1 MQSPASKPVKSAS
14 IVFILLSLILLLQS
28 PIPRRFATSSRHMSS
43 INDAAQD
50 ISPIPNIVHFIH
62 LVRLDPIS
70 GAARFEFQFR
80 QFVAVYS
87 AWYYLKPEIIYVHTN
102 VNESLIEDT
111 IRKAKSPYTQAIA
124 QMPNVKFRY
133 HAAPNQTTDG
143 QEIDKI
149 AHRSDFIRT
158 DILQRFG
165 GIYLDDDVYVLRDLY
180 SLRHIGFK
188 NVIGRQADGKVC
200 NAVLMATPQK
210 EEPQNEMMLAYHTL
224 MDAVFDGGWETH
236 SIFLLTTL
244 AREFAADPSQV
255 LVLPQD
261 SFFPLSWWRHDLEYL
276 YGRHEDTAI
285 AVINNKPT
293 SNLEIFIA
301 NFKLWQDETWER
313 DWRTSCLLH
322 GWTSGIPQF
331 FNEAEQLELFGQD
344 QGITLDYVLEGTSNF
359 ALAVLPAVKH
369 ALDKGILN
377 HALSGSM
384 ALGGAVID
392 PDELVEM
399 QIEVRE

>member
-1 MQSPASKPVKSAS
+1 MQSPGNNPVKSAS
-14 IVFILLSLILLLQS
+14 ILLILLSLIRLFQS
-28 PIPRRFATSSRHMSS
+28 PIPRRFATSSLHMSGV
-43 INDAAQD
+43 NDAAQG
-50 ISPIPNIVHFIH
+50 IPPIPNIVHFIQ

-70 GAARFEFQFR
+70 GTARFEFQFR

-87 AWYYLKPEIIYVHTN
+87 AWYYLKPEIIYVNTN
-102 VNESLIEDT
+102 FNESLIEDK

-143 QEIDKI
+143 QEIDKM
-149 AHRSDFIRT
+149 AHRSDFVRT
-158 DILQRFG
+158 DVLQRFG
-165 GIYLDDDVYVLRDLY
+165 SIYLDDG
-180 SLRHIGFK
+180 H
-188 NVIGRQADGKVC
+188 VIGRQADGKVC
-200 NAVLMATPQK
+200 NAVLIATPQE

-236 SIFLLTTL
+236 SILLLTTL
-244 AREFAADPSQV
+244 ARKFGADSSQV

-261 SFFPLSWWRHDLEYL
+261 SFFPLSCWRHDLEYF
-276 YGRHEDTAI
+276 YGKHENTAT

-313 DWRTSCLLH
+313 DWRTSYLLH

-344 QGITLDYVLEGTSNF
+344 QGIT
-359 ALAVLPAVKH
+359 
-369 ALDKGILN
+369 
-377 HALSGSM
+377 
-384 ALGGAVID
+384 
-392 PDELVEM
+392 
-399 QIEVRE
+399 